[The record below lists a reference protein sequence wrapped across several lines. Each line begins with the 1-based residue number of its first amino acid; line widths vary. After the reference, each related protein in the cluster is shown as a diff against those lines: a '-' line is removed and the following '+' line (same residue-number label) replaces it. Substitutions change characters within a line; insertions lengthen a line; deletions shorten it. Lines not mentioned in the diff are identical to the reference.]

1 MHKRRSAAWDDLP
14 FIMIYHV
21 CLTAV
26 SLLKVF
32 TLQPSGPLVCVLEV
46 TVGPE
51 MTPEQTDFGSFQL
64 LEAFFPP
71 RNMQPRF

>member
-1 MHKRRSAAWDDLP
+1 
-14 FIMIYHV
+14 MIYHV

-32 TLQPSGPLVCVLEV
+32 TLQPSGPLLCVLEV
-46 TVGPE
+46 TAGPE
-51 MTPEQTDFGSFQL
+51 MTPKQTDFASFQL

-71 RNMQPRF
+71 QKYAATFLKRRWD